1 MTAAVLDLP
10 TIAQAL
16 GVFELSGL
24 LPRSEARLR
33 PWRAVPIRLLT
44 FDRSEQVF
52 RLTFDDGTLAS
63 VGVTDLEDVNGSE
76 VVFWEIDEVR
86 AGVEIALADGTVTSF
101 SGDFALYLRYPEY
114 RKQAD
119 SARSDVAGRRLAK
132 RIAARVRA
140 LREERGWSQA
150 ELARRC
156 DLAPPNLHRLEAAA
170 HVPSTS
176 TLVRVAGGLG
186 VPLEQLLA
194 P

>member
-1 MTAAVLDLP
+1 MTAIALDLP
-10 TIAQAL
+10 AIARAL
-16 GVFELSGL
+16 GVFEQSGL
-24 LPRSEARLR
+24 LPRSEARPR
-33 PWRAVPIRLLT
+33 QGRVSPIRLLT
-44 FDRSEQVF
+44 FDRAERVF
-52 RLTFDDGTLAS
+52 HLTFDDGTLAS
-63 VGVTDLEDVNGSE
+63 VGVDELEGVDRSE
-76 VVFWEIDEVR
+76 IVFWEIDEVR

-114 RKQAD
+114 RRQVD
-119 SARSDVAGRRLAK
+119 TARSAAAGHRLAE

-156 DLAPPNLHRLEAAA
+156 ELAPPNLHRLESAA
-170 HVPSTS
+170 HVPSTA
-176 TLVRVAGGLG
+176 TLVRVAAGLG